1 MRGWEDKARFVI
13 NKTETNHIILAKI
26 IVKNYHGTIATWKK
40 LTHQAQLA
48 K

>member
-1 MRGWEDKARFVI
+1 MITKRAFVI
-13 NKTETNHIILAKI
+13 NKTETYNIVLAKI
-26 IVKNYHGTIATWKK
+26 IVKNYRGTIATWKK

>member
-1 MRGWEDKARFVI
+1 MKKRALLL
-13 NKTETNHIILAKI
+13 NKEETYHIVLAKI